1 MYQGLLRK
9 GQIDAKQ
16 EDSMSAAPEVRRFR
30 ASLIGS
36 ADTSAGWRYRKAR
49 EFPWDA
55 RNVESAKSLRRLC
68 RALGELSP
76 DNELWRRYAA
86 AWSEATAD
94 DRPRLLEIEH
104 EMLHSYGFSYRGAS
118 GSAERFLAELVS
130 ALELEGVVPGIGLE
144 PTTRALRISHDIN

>member
-1 MYQGLLRK
+1 MNG
-9 GQIDAKQ
+9 
-16 EDSMSAAPEVRRFR
+16 PEVGRLR
-30 ASLIGS
+30 ATLIGD
-36 ADTSAGWRYRKAR
+36 ADASAGWRYRKAR

-68 RALGELSP
+68 RALGQLSP

-94 DRPRLLEIEH
+94 DRPRLLEVEH
-104 EMLHSYGFSYRGAS
+104 EMLHAYGFSYRGAS

-130 ALELEGVVPGIGLE
+130 ALERSGVVPGIGLE
-144 PTTRALRISHDIN
+144 PTTRALRMRCSTN

>member
-1 MYQGLLRK
+1 MNG
-9 GQIDAKQ
+9 
-16 EDSMSAAPEVRRFR
+16 AAEVCRLR
-30 ASLIGS
+30 ASLIG
-36 ADTSAGWRYRKAR
+36 DTDASAGWRLRKAR

-68 RALGELSP
+68 RALGELAP

-94 DRPRLLEIEH
+94 DRPRLLEVEH

-118 GSAERFLAELVS
+118 GSAEKFLAQLVS
-130 ALELEGVVPGIGLE
+130 ALEGVVPGIGLE
-144 PTTRALRISHDIN
+144 PTTRALRMRCSTN